1 MKVLLV
7 DDKASIRGAMKR
19 ILENLGLRD
28 ITEAVDGEDA
38 WFRLNERLKDQVNQP
53 YELIVS
59 DLEMPKMTGL
69 ELLKAVRKTDPIKD
83 TPFIMATTVTAKNI
97 IMETMQLGV
106 QAYIIKPF
114 DASMVEFKLRQ
125 AGIL

>member
-7 DDKASIRGAMKR
+7 DDKASIRGAMKQ
-19 ILENLGLRD
+19 ILENLGLND
-28 ITEAVDGEDA
+28 ITEAVDGEEA
-38 WFRLNERLKDQVNQP
+38 WLKLNTRFEGQLDQP

-59 DLEMPKMTGL
+59 DMEMPNMTGL
-69 ELLKAVRKTDPIKD
+69 ELLKAVRENDHIKD

-97 IMETMQLGV
+97 ILETMRLGV

-114 DASMVEFKLRQ
+114 DAPMVEFKLRQ